1 MGEFLTALAVTALVM
16 MISAMMCCWLVAR
29 RVVRANRVVPD
40 RRSPA
45 PLSWLWSWGTPARL
59 HRRLRR
65 AVQVV
70 AYVMAPFRPP
80 PRGVRRSVAPA
91 ELVGIANELVV
102 RAAQLDD
109 RLAAAAA
116 LAGPWRGRVF
126 DELGAAVREVEAS
139 VMHLERVA
147 ITWRAEIEAAARMTE
162 PLPALDVRSRL
173 GALEAAIT
181 EVAHAAAGGAARAGG
196 PPQPGPAQSP
206 GG

>member
-1 MGEFLTALAVTALVM
+1 MGEFLTALAATALATM
-16 MISAMMCCWLVAR
+16 MVASIGCWLVAR

-45 PLSWLWSWGTPARL
+45 PLSWLWSLRTPARL

-70 AYVMAPFRPP
+70 SYVMAPFRPP
-80 PRGVRRSVAPA
+80 PRGSRRSVPPE

-126 DELGAAVREVEAS
+126 DQLGAAVSDVEAS
-139 VMHLERVA
+139 VLHLERVA
-147 ITWRAEIEAAARMTE
+147 VAWRAQIDAAARMSE
-162 PLPALDVRSRL
+162 PLPPLDLRSRL
-173 GALEAAIT
+173 GALEAAVT
-181 EVAHAAAGGAARAGG
+181 EVAHASAAGAARAGG
-196 PPQPGPAQSP
+196 PSQPGPAQSS